1 MFDKVLIPTDFS
13 KEAQKVLECMGEI
26 PGLKEVIL
34 LNVVDASNPMNLEKK
49 GWSYRSLID
58 EAEMRLAEQAEH
70 IAYLGKKDI
79 VVRTLLKIIVEP
91 MSGADGVDLKRPE
104 PRSEVGLIDGGSISE
119 AIQKTAVSEEV
130 SLIIMG
136 AHGKGL
142 VEGILLGSVSTGVL
156 GSGQT
161 DLLIIRHQI
170 LEGVEESGVEKF
182 CTNIFSKMLITTDFS
197 VAAEGVVSLVKG
209 MANVHEIHLVHVI
222 SKGKSIDEPAK
233 KLNLLREVLE
243 VPGRKITVHVLEGN
257 PANEILTLAKKQDVS
272 LIIMSSQG
280 KGWLKQIRV
289 GSTTSDVARRAD
301 RPVMVV
307 RPSNS

>member
-1 MFDKVLIPTDFS
+1 MFYKVLIPTDFS
-13 KEAQKVLECMGEI
+13 KEAQKVLECVGEI

-34 LNVVDASNPMNLEKK
+34 LNVVDAGNPMNLEKK

-58 EAEMRLAEQAEH
+58 EAEMRLSERAEH

-119 AIQKTAVSEEV
+119 AIKKTAVSEEV
-130 SLIIMG
+130 TLIIMG

-142 VEGILLGSVSTGVL
+142 VEG
-156 GSGQT
+156 
-161 DLLIIRHQI
+161 
-170 LEGVEESGVEKF
+170 
-182 CTNIFSKMLITTDFS
+182 
-197 VAAEGVVSLVKG
+197 
-209 MANVHEIHLVHVI
+209 
-222 SKGKSIDEPAK
+222 
-233 KLNLLREVLE
+233 
-243 VPGRKITVHVLEGN
+243 
-257 PANEILTLAKKQDVS
+257 
-272 LIIMSSQG
+272 
-280 KGWLKQIRV
+280 IRV